1 MKDNKF
7 EFTIL
12 NPSSLLSFIR
22 FLIKPDLIRGL
33 KQTVMKLIL
42 NVDNVNF
49 VSKQHG
55 KSGKKNMYKVSKI
68 HSYLTNLAQCT
79 TTVFRI
85 IIPQIHIKQ
94 LLSTQ
99 TPSPPSLHTHTQT
112 FSLFFL
118 PNPLLCL
125 SSSGYIISKVVH
137 NFRKNLTVA
146 SFNYRKL

>member
-12 NPSSLLSFIR
+12 NPSSLLRFMR

-33 KQTVMKLIL
+33 KQTVIKLIL
-42 NVDNVNF
+42 NVDNMNF
-49 VSKQHG
+49 VSKRLG
-55 KSGKKNMYKVSKI
+55 KSEEKKMYKVSKI

-79 TTVFRI
+79 TTVFKI

-99 TPSPPSLHTHTQT
+99 TPSPPSLHTHKHFHSSFFPIL
-112 FSLFFL
+112 FSVQAVL
-118 PNPLLCL
+118 
-125 SSSGYIISKVVH
+125 V
-137 NFRKNLTVA
+137 T
-146 SFNYRKL
+146 